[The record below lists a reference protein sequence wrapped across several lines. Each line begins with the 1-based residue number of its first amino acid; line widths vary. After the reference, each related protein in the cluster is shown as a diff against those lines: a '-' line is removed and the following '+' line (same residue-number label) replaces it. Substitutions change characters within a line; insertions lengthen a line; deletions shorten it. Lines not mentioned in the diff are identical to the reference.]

1 MSKSNTLED
10 IYKQTEELEPDFIYI
25 LDENGNLITN
35 EDDEDKIKRIFELKK
50 KNGGYKVTEW
60 ENKNNNYKK
69 SNKNS
74 EIKAENG
81 KYGSSDTS
89 LKTVL
94 TELNKVAPPKKKILN
109 QNYKNPNLL

>member
-35 EDDEDKIKRIFELKK
+35 EDDEDKIKRIFALKK

-60 ENKNNNYKK
+60 KIKIIIIKNLRKP
-69 SNKNS
+69 
-74 EIKAENG
+74 
-81 KYGSSDTS
+81 
-89 LKTVL
+89 LK
-94 TELNKVAPPKKKILN
+94 
-109 QNYKNPNLL
+109 